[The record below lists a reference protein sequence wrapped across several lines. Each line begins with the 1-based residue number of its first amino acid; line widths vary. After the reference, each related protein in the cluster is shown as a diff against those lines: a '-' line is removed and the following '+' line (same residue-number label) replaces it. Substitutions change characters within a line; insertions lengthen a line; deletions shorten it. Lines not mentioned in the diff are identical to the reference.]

1 MLLLPNQCVLTN
13 LHDRLGL
20 VFSTFLLRTEKG
32 MLGVSEAGR
41 KVSMLPRLASVGGLT
56 LVSLYCTLQG
66 KAGQPVSGRQ
76 GEPDTEDRTG
86 TGTGTGMEQLSA
98 KKEAQ
103 ILKMKKKKP
112 PHVFYNK
119 ELKAKGKTMLQCW
132 V

>member
-1 MLLLPNQCVLTN
+1 MLLLPNQCVLTS

-32 MLGVSEAGR
+32 MLGVSEADVKR
-41 KVSMLPRLASVGGLT
+41 RAMLPRLASVGGLT

-98 KKEAQ
+98 TKEA
-103 ILKMKKKKP
+103 
-112 PHVFYNK
+112 HRYSR
-119 ELKAKGKTMLQCW
+119 
-132 V
+132 